1 MIKGY
6 QVIEIFDN
14 GVDTIESTVAIC
26 LSFERAIQYLIEE
39 CGLDENYIYSDF
51 YGKTTLKEEF
61 GENWISELI
70 NKEIT
75 YFSFEDCDYEI
86 EECNILE

>member
-1 MIKGY
+1 MVGY
-6 QVIEIFDN
+6 KIMKNFDN
-14 GVDTIESTVAIC
+14 YRYAYTETVAIC

-51 YGKTTLKEEF
+51 YGKTTLKDAF
-61 GENWISELI
+61 GENWLSELI
-70 NKEIT
+70 SNKIT

>member
-1 MIKGY
+1 MVGY
-6 QVIEIFDN
+6 KIMKNFDN
-14 GVDTIESTVAIC
+14 YRYTYTETVAIC

-39 CGLDENYIYSDF
+39 CGLDENYIYTDF

-70 NKEIT
+70 NKKIT